1 MTWPKGDAPY
11 RPARAGTCA
20 GQCHAVVIL
29 NYHGREDT
37 VSCLHSMQP
46 DTADLHFVVVDNGS
60 YDGVLD
66 AVLTVSES
74 VTTVQST
81 VNLGFAGGMN
91 LGIEWATRHGA
102 RVVTILNN
110 DTVMHPGALDISRAL
125 ALDGYAVS
133 PTIVYDA
140 EPDRVWFA
148 GGTVDP
154 QTNLA
159 RHLQARELPETGE
172 VRATQILA
180 GCCVTASVETW
191 ARVGGFDESYFLNFE
206 DSEWSLRAARAGVPL
221 VVDTRTTIRHKVSR
235 SFRREFSYLG
245 LYFYVRNGLHLGRHE
260 LGSNLG
266 QSWRFL
272 RQHVVPILT
281 GSVRSGR
288 RAQAVRESVVVV
300 AGLGDFLRR
309 HRGPAPGWLQRLT
322 LAWSSASDARGVS
335 PRRAA
340 YCPSSPRRTR
350 LSLRPTRRPASRTRR
365 TGRTLGPQA

>member
-1 MTWPKGDAPY
+1 MQPGGELGRSGHP
-11 RPARAGTCA
+11 GSCA
-20 GQCHAVVIL
+20 GVCHAVVIL
-29 NYHGREDT
+29 NFHGRDDT
-37 VSCLHSMQP
+37 VSCLRSMQP
-46 DTADLHFVVVDNGS
+46 DAADLHFIVVDNGS

-66 AVLTVSES
+66 AVRAVSES

-81 VNLGFAGGMN
+81 ENLGFAGGMN
-91 LGIEWATRHGA
+91 LGIDWATRHGA

-110 DTVMHPGALDISRAL
+110 DTILHPGALDTSRAL

-154 QTNLA
+154 ETNLA
-159 RHLQARELPETGE
+159 RHLQADELQQTGD

-191 ARVGGFDESYFLNFE
+191 ARVGGFDEGYFLNFE
-206 DSEWSLRAARAGVPL
+206 DSEWSIRATRAGVLL
-221 VVDTRTTIRHKVSR
+221 VVDTSTTITHKVSR

-260 LGSNLG
+260 LDSDLK

-272 RQHVVPILT
+272 RRHVVPIVA
-281 GSVRSGR
+281 GSVRDGS
-288 RAQAVRESVVVV
+288 RARAAREAVVV
-300 AGLGDFLRR
+300 AAGLSDFIRA
-309 HRGPAPGWLQRLT
+309 HRGPAPRWLQRRT
-322 LAWSSASDARGVS
+322 LSWSSASAN
-335 PRRAA
+335 A
-340 YCPSSPRRTR
+340 
-350 LSLRPTRRPASRTRR
+350 
-365 TGRTLGPQA
+365 